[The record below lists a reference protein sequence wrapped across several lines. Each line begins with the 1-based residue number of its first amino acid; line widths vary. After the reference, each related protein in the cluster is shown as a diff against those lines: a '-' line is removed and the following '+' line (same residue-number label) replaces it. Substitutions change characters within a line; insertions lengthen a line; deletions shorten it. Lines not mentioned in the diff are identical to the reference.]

1 MMVLMDICASLYLG
15 RKSSNEAD
23 KKELLWL
30 FPFTLVGM
38 VIGITLLI
46 NARSEP
52 LRKGSLRALINK
64 VIPITIPTKVN
75 GKSQSNSFLSASL
88 EDFLPK

>member
-1 MMVLMDICASLYLG
+1 MPLLVQLFPLTTVVPMIVLMDVCASFYLG

-30 FPFTLVGM
+30 FPFSLVGM

-46 NARSEP
+46 NAPSEP
-52 LRKGSLRALINK
+52 LFI
-64 VIPITIPTKVN
+64 
-75 GKSQSNSFLSASL
+75 
-88 EDFLPK
+88 